1 MSKENIHSLIN
12 FLNTIDQK
20 IFNDVKDLS
29 SVDQNI
35 LNKFLSLKENL
46 EKLENLENLEN
57 FKIIIN
63 QIASETNQNSKIIL
77 DKFYKFKK
85 LKFI

>member
-1 MSKENIHSLIN
+1 MSKENIHNLIN

-35 LNKFLSLKENL
+35 LSKFLSLK
-46 EKLENLENLEN
+46 ENLEN

-63 QIASETNQNSKIIL
+63 QIASETNQTSKIIL

>member
-46 EKLENLENLEN
+46 ENYN
-57 FKIIIN
+57 
-63 QIASETNQNSKIIL
+63 
-77 DKFYKFKK
+77 
-85 LKFI
+85 

>member
-1 MSKENIHSLIN
+1 MSKENIHNLIN

-46 EKLENLENLEN
+46 EN

-63 QIASETNQNSKIIL
+63 QIASETNQTTKII
-77 DKFYKFKK
+77 
-85 LKFI
+85 

>member
-1 MSKENIHSLIN
+1 MSKENIHNLIN

-29 SVDQNI
+29 SLDQNI
-35 LNKFLSLKENL
+35 LSKFLSLK
-46 EKLENLENLEN
+46 ENLENLEN

-63 QIASETNQNSKIIL
+63 QIASETNQTSKIIL

>member
-1 MSKENIHSLIN
+1 MSKENIHNLIN
-12 FLNTIDQK
+12 FLNTIGQK

-29 SVDQNI
+29 AVDQNI
-35 LNKFLSLKENL
+35 LSKFLSLK
-46 EKLENLENLEN
+46 ENLEN

-63 QIASETNQNSKIIL
+63 QIASETNQTSKIIL

>member
-1 MSKENIHSLIN
+1 MSKENLNNLIN

-20 IFNDVKDLS
+20 IFNEVKDLS

-46 EKLENLENLEN
+46 ENLENLEN
-57 FKIIIN
+57 FKIIIS
-63 QIASETNQNSKIIL
+63 QIASETNQTYEVIL
-77 DKFYKFKK
+77 DKFHTFKKFK
-85 LKFI
+85 FI

>member
-1 MSKENIHSLIN
+1 MSKENIHNLIN

-46 EKLENLENLEN
+46 EN

-63 QIASETNQNSKIIL
+63 QIASETNQTSKIIL

>member
-46 EKLENLENLEN
+46 ENLEN

-63 QIASETNQNSKIIL
+63 QIASETNQTSKIIL

>member
-1 MSKENIHSLIN
+1 MSKENIHNLIN
-12 FLNTIDQK
+12 FLNSINQK

-35 LNKFLSLKENL
+35 LNKFLSLK
-46 EKLENLENLEN
+46 ENLENLEN